1 MPEGSP
7 RPMTPVDWKL
17 RAELYRQFIQ
27 GAGPP
32 SHAALGAAVGMEEAE
47 ILERLAVLAEHHL
60 ITLKGDA
67 GFIWMVHPFSAVP
80 TAFPVET
87 LLGLFWANC
96 AWDVLGVPALLGVD
110 STMRTRCAESGYVL
124 ELGVLGGDLWGEGC
138 VHFLVPP
145 RDSWNDIGYT

>member
-1 MPEGSP
+1 MSDGNPP
-7 RPMTPVDWKL
+7 PLTPVDWKL
-17 RAELYRQFIQ
+17 RAELYHQFIQ

-32 SHAALGAAVGMEEAE
+32 SHSSLGAALGLDEAE
-47 ILERLAVLAEHHL
+47 VRDRLSVAAAHHL

-67 GFIWMVHPFSAVP
+67 GFVWMAHPFSAVP

-96 AWDVLGVPALLGVD
+96 AWDMLGIPAVLGVDG
-110 STMRTRCAESGYVL
+110 STRTRCAESGQEM
-124 ELGVLGGDLWGEGC
+124 ELGVFGGDVWGEGC

>member
-1 MPEGSP
+1 MPESSLS
-7 RPMTPVDWKL
+7 PMTSLDWKL
-17 RAELYRQFIQ
+17 RAELYQQFIH

-32 SHAALGAAVGMEEAE
+32 SHASLASAMEMEEGE
-47 ILERLAVLAEHHL
+47 IHERLSTLAAHHL
-60 ITLKGDA
+60 VTLKGDA

-96 AWDVLGVPALLGVD
+96 AWDVLGIPSLLGVD
-110 STMRTRCAESGYVL
+110 STTRTRCAESGQDL
-124 ELGVLGGDLWGEGC
+124 ELGVFTGEAWGEGC